1 MSGRD
6 ARGLAGLTKLVDL
19 GPGQRVGAVVLGVAA
34 MAFHPG
40 PVHAMRLGG
49 SVEALPQLD
58 VLDRLLVGGAPA
70 VLLPAVYPPGGALE
84 HVFAVGV
91 ELHHAGPL
99 ESLEARDR
107 AHQLHLVVGR
117 RRVAARQL
125 LLALA
130 HTKDGRPAAG
140 ARVAAAGAVG
150 EQLDLGL
157 ALAHKAPFT
166 GRSPTATSRCDGSAA
181 WRDTRSGPCA
191 APGRRPACAPSRR
204 AASA

>member
-1 MSGRD
+1 
-6 ARGLAGLTKLVDL
+6 
-19 GPGQRVGAVVLGVAA
+19 

-58 VLDRLLVGGAPA
+58 DLDRLLVGGAPA
-70 VLLPAVYPPGGALE
+70 VLLPAVYPPGGALV

-130 HTKDGRPAAG
+130 HTKKSTRLNSSHMSISY
-140 ARVAAAGAVG
+140 AVFC
-150 EQLDLGL
+150 L
-157 ALAHKAPFT
+157 KKKKN
-166 GRSPTATSRCDGSAA
+166 C
-181 WRDTRSGPCA
+181 
-191 APGRRPACAPSRR
+191 
-204 AASA
+204 